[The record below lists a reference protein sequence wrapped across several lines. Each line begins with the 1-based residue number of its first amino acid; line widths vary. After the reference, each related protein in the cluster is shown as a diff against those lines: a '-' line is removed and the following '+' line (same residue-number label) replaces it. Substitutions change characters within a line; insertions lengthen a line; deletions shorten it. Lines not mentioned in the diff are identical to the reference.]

1 MMLINLPIVWQSLW
15 AFNPLYSWH
24 LRVTLHLFIK
34 FLILKWACSHP
45 ESSLCD
51 LRCVHNDGNSLL
63 FHLET
68 SVMELIKSSFKL
80 PYTTMSVP
88 QATMTLKQVL
98 CTLIR
103 RHSFT
108 VLGYIAMH
116 GIRTYTKF
124 PKHFVIHSSLA
135 YNKI

>member
-1 MMLINLPIVWQSLW
+1 
-15 AFNPLYSWH
+15 
-24 LRVTLHLFIK
+24 
-34 FLILKWACSHP
+34 
-45 ESSLCD
+45 
-51 LRCVHNDGNSLL
+51 
-63 FHLET
+63 
-68 SVMELIKSSFKL
+68 MELMKSSFKL
-80 PYTTMSVP
+80 PYTTMSAKVP

-103 RHSFT
+103 THSFT

-124 PKHFVIHSSLA
+124 PKHLVIHSSSLA